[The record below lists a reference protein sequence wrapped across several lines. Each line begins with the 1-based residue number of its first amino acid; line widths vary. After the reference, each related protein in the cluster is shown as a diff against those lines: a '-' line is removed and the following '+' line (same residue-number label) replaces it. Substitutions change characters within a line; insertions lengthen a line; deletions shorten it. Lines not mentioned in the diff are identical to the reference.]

1 MSTGSIRPDRSE
13 HMTEVSRSESTRDG
27 SSSSSQFSLLVRSGC
42 EGRRNEEE
50 LLGNH
55 IMGADLS
62 KLRLKSQ
69 EIGSEWNM
77 VERSWL
83 SELRQHYV

>member
-1 MSTGSIRPDRSE
+1 MSTGSLRPDRSE
-13 HMTEVSRSESTRDG
+13 HMTAVSRSESTCDG
-27 SSSSSQFSLLVRSGC
+27 SSSSSSSSSSLLVRSGC
-42 EGRRNEEE
+42 EGRGKEEE

-55 IMGADLS
+55 IMGAELS

-77 VERSWL
+77 VERS
-83 SELRQHYV
+83 